1 MRTSTERQATTIAFG
16 DLPGDGQAEA
26 MAGMAL
32 QTAEPAELRA
42 GQAVFGAIGKSQALA
57 TLIKLTPTGLQAALT
72 NMNPG

>member
-1 MRTSTERQATTIAFG
+1 
-16 DLPGDGQAEA
+16 

-72 NMNPG
+72 NLNPG